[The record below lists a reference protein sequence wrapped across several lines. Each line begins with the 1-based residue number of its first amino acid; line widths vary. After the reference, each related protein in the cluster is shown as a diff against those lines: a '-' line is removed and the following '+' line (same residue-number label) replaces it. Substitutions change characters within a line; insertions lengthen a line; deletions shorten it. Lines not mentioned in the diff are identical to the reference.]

1 MKNKNLYIKACLFS
15 SLSIEFSR
23 THSLSSSCTN
33 SVWTRRDAGSHTPQP
48 FTNPT
53 QMQQSLDSSWSNTTS
68 WYEVYYDGSPF
79 YNRQVRYTGPVY
91 RKIAPNQQLHDQYRA
106 PTSGPK
112 RNRRKKRFRKAGP
125 QKPNQSIHEPS
136 GAVFYGRFTGVNPG
150 MTRNDASNNPG
161 GGKVWEPRQRTD

>member
-33 SVWTRRDAGSHTPQP
+33 SVWTHLDAGSHTPQP

-79 YNRQVRYTGPVY
+79 YNWQVRYTGPVY
-91 RKIAPNQQLHDQYRA
+91 RKIAPNRQLHQYYRA
-106 PTSGPK
+106 PASKPK
-112 RNRRKKRFRKAGP
+112 RNQRKKGFRKARP
-125 QKPNQSIHEPS
+125 QTTNQLKHESS
-136 GAVFYGRFTGVNPG
+136 GVVSYNRSTGVNPG
-150 MTRNDASNNPG
+150 MSRNDASNNPG
-161 GGKVWEPRQRTD
+161 SGKVWEPRQWTD